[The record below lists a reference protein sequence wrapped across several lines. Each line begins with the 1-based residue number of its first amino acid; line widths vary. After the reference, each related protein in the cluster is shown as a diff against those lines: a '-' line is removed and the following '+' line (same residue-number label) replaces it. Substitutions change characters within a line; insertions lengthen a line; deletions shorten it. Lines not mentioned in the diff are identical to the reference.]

1 MSDTLFDRLG
11 GESGIRSIAS
21 DVVDL
26 HCANPLIAARFS
38 NSDVPKLK
46 QLAGDFFITGS
57 GGPQIYQGRDMV
69 TTHKNMNIS
78 DNEFMAVVDDVMEAL
93 TKNSIGD
100 AVKAEV
106 LYIFYSLRPEVV
118 RI

>member
-1 MSDTLFDRLG
+1 MSGTLFDRLG
-11 GESGIRSIAS
+11 GEAGIRSIAS

-26 HCANPLIAARFS
+26 HCANPLIAARFK
-38 NSDVPKLK
+38 NSDVGQLK

-57 GGPQIYQGRDMV
+57 GGPQIYQGKEMAV
-69 TTHKNMNIS
+69 AHQNMNIS
-78 DNEFMAVVDDVMEAL
+78 DNEFMTVVDDAMAAL
-93 TKNSIGD
+93 DKNGHGD

-118 RI
+118 GI